1 MHTILNIQ
9 VIHCNHFLQQLAN
22 KFLKISKWALISPNN
37 WKSKSLVDAKF
48 SNLFLIG
55 SLLQFLTA
63 MEFYNCHWSTLLNG
77 WTAKGILHLQLV
89 ERTLQL
95 QKKGLF
101 IILLFGQEINHSR
114 TSKIPA
120 LLYKNWL
127 AYHKLR
133 HPGIANKRGRIY
145 TAHSMSS

>member
-9 VIHCNHFLQQLAN
+9 VIHCNRFLQQLAN
-22 KFLKISKWALISPNN
+22 KFLKISKWALI
-37 WKSKSLVDAKF
+37 VDAKF

-63 MEFYNCHWSTLLNG
+63 MEFYNCHWSRLRCTLLNR
-77 WTAKGILHLQLV
+77 WTAEGILHLQLV

-120 LLYKNWL
+120 LFYKNWL

-145 TAHSMSS
+145 TAHSISS